1 MFTSDDV
8 QAPLLF
14 LDFDGVLSK
23 GLTGDFRHRNLLEA
37 WLRTVQDIRLVI
49 TSSWR
54 LERSLEDVQ
63 LHFSRDIRSRVVD
76 ATPHLPSER
85 LQRQAEILTW
95 REQVGHEGPFA
106 ALDDSIEQ
114 FEIAWPFV
122 VLTTRHGLEAQ
133 HLDAVL
139 KVLYPKPVAA

>member
-8 QAPLLF
+8 QAPVLF

-37 WLRTVQDIRLVI
+37 WLRNIPDIRVVI
-49 TSSWR
+49 SSSWR
-54 LERSLEDVQ
+54 LDRPLEAIR
-63 LHFSRDIRSRVVD
+63 LHFSRDIQRRVIG

-106 ALDDSIEQ
+106 VIDDSIEL

-122 VLTTRHGLEAQ
+122 VITTRHGLEDG

-139 KVLYPKPVAA
+139 KILYPNPVMA